1 MFNKYL
7 LPISIGYFLRNKFF
21 YKKESQS
28 DLNNKQE
35 NKKCIFGIEF
45 IKLIHQ
51 HINQD
56 ILNEIRR
63 ILSDTNTK
71 NIINNIEDSI
81 SINEFIKLDLFKIK
95 LKDQNY
101 NEWKNETNLKIKED
115 KFKKIIESKCNLIIK
130 DFNNINFDIFDN
142 SNLIIDDISSII
154 KVYLDDIYN
163 NVVNKFN
170 KDRNHL
176 ICYDSNHKNQ
186 KDGCKYLIN
195 RLKNIYP
202 IEINNDNTYSV
213 IQQAL
218 IKAKRSFD
226 VSLSQIPMNKSCPEN
241 INIEFP
247 KLDDETVTILKKI
260 KIETISGQQKL
271 DQKSIEANIQE
282 KRKRLYDL
290 TLKELIYNTNKTII
304 KLIQEISNKTNNIIY
319 IIFETEKEKNK
330 QEINNNVFYL
340 GIFITFIAIILF
352 VMKN

>member
-7 LPISIGYFLRNKFF
+7 LPISIGYIFKKVLF
-21 YKKESQS
+21 YQKESQS

-45 IKLIHQ
+45 IKLIHR

-56 ILNEIRR
+56 ILNEIKR
-63 ILSDTNTK
+63 ILSDSNTTD
-71 NIINNIEDSI
+71 IINNLEDSK
-81 SINEFIKLDLFKIK
+81 SINEFIKLNLFKIK
-95 LKDQNY
+95 LKDEKF
-101 NEWKNETNLKIKED
+101 NEWKDETNLKIKEK
-115 KFKKIIESKCNLIIK
+115 KFKEIIEIKSNLIIK
-130 DFNNINFDIFDN
+130 DFNNINFDISDN
-142 SNLIIDDISSII
+142 PNLIIDDISSII
-154 KVYLDDIYN
+154 RVYLDDIYN
-163 NVVNKFN
+163 NVINKFN

-202 IEINNDNTYSV
+202 IEINNTYSV

-226 VSLSQIPMNKSCPEN
+226 LTLKISDNKQCPEN
-241 INIEFP
+241 INIKFP
-247 KLDDETVTILKKI
+247 TLDDETVTILKKI
-260 KIETISGQQKL
+260 KIETMSGQKKL

-282 KRKRLYDL
+282 KRKKLYDL
-290 TLKELIYNTNKTII
+290 TLKELIYNTNKTMI
-304 KLIQEISNKTNNIIY
+304 KLFEDISNNPNNTIN
-319 IIFETEKEKNK
+319 IIFETDKQQNK